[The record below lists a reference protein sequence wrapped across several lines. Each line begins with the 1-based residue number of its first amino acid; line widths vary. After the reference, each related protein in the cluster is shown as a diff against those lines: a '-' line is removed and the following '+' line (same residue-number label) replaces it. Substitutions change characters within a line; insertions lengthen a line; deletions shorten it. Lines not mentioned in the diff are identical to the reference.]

1 MSTKINYLPKEKE
14 PKMRTIA
21 IALSIVLP
29 FAVAILFMVKIPGID
44 LSFLPAIYA
53 GINAFTAV
61 LLIAALI
68 AIKNKNIKLHKTLI
82 NAAVLC
88 SLVFLLMYVAYH
100 MTSDSTPYGGEG
112 AIKYVYYFVLI
123 SHIFLSVIVTPLVCF
138 TYLKGWLGDVKAHKK
153 LTRFTYPL
161 WLYVAI
167 SGVVVYLMISPY
179 YN

>member
-1 MSTKINYLPKEKE
+1 
-14 PKMRTIA
+14 MRTIA

-29 FAVAILFMVKIPGID
+29 FAVAVLFMVKIPGID

-82 NAAVLC
+82 NAAILC

-123 SHIFLSVIVTPLVCF
+123 SHIFLSVIITPLVCF

>member
-1 MSTKINYLPKEKE
+1 MSTKINYLPREKE

-29 FAVAILFMVKIPGID
+29 FAVAVLFMVKIPGID

-82 NAAVLC
+82 NAAILC

-123 SHIFLSVIVTPLVCF
+123 SHIFLSVIITPLVCF